1 MLHVLEHVMKDFHW
15 LIDWLYCFNAVSQI
29 FQQYDGGKRFFFF
42 NIKIQYRCTCINKI
56 KKTIDFIFFWPIPEK
71 NACDFSPCDNGGRCE
86 VVNGTFFCHCPLG
99 YTGDKCETGKM

>member
-1 MLHVLEHVMKDFHW
+1 MTAAKD
-15 LIDWLYCFNAVSQI
+15 L
-29 FQQYDGGKRFFFF
+29 FF

>member
-1 MLHVLEHVMKDFHW
+1 M
-15 LIDWLYCFNAVSQI
+15 
-29 FQQYDGGKRFFFF
+29 
-42 NIKIQYRCTCINKI
+42 KIQCRWTCINKI

-99 YTGDKCETGKM
+99 YTGDKCETGKMYLTNSKNVFTIPGIFKKFSFEHWNHFSHI